1 MKRGSVLAVHVCL
14 IYICLLTTTAAET
27 AETSSNESS
36 FASIVIGGGISW
48 HLDDR
53 IDFKVADNT
62 LLIENDS
69 LRRPIL
75 LTGGLFYV
83 KPFLDKCKIGC
94 LADDVL
100 LSVAFTDAVSQNS
113 IDEFLVGLSKRIS
126 NKLNF
131 VVGYSLVRGKELSP
145 GFQASAKRFI
155 KNDKS
160 NPDYKTFNKFDPAD
174 DGTRKFLDGL
184 SLVEAT
190 KDQKKFFPGD
200 PVISGTNHGIYI
212 GLVTSI
218 GLKEMITPGGNQ

>member
-36 FASIVIGGGISW
+36 FASVVIGGGISW
-48 HLDDR
+48 RWDDK

-69 LRRPIL
+69 RRRPIL

-145 GFQASAKRFI
+145 GFQESAKRFI
-155 KNDKS
+155 KNVGVTQL
-160 NPDYKTFNKFDPAD
+160 NA
-174 DGTRKFLDGL
+174 R
-184 SLVEAT
+184 SLVVRGFIPGQHNSRCPMNPRFIGIKQRAT
-190 KDQKKFFPGD
+190 
-200 PVISGTNHGIYI
+200 TI
-212 GLVTSI
+212 GS
-218 GLKEMITPGGNQ
+218 N